1 MAEQSGRLESD
12 RLDSIRLFQDSVHW
26 EGKVFDV
33 LIKNG
38 CSKEDLVNVSSILQ
52 TIYMCGFEVGKRCVK
67 E

>member
-1 MAEQSGRLESD
+1 MSEPSERLESD

-38 CSKEDLVNVSSILQ
+38 CSKEDLEKASIMCA
-52 TIYMCGFEVGKRCVK
+52 TMYVCGFEVGKRCVV

>member
-1 MAEQSGRLESD
+1 MTEPSGRMDL
-12 RLDSIRLFQDSVHW
+12 IRLFQDSVHW

-33 LIKNG
+33 LIKYG
-38 CSKEDLVNVSSILQ
+38 CSKEDLANVSSMLQ